1 MNYPSL
7 DLREALAPKRTALLV
22 IDVQNDFGHRDG
34 VMGQAGVDLSRVDAA
49 VDRIDEL
56 ARAAR
61 TAGATVVFIGLQ
73 TTLAKDSPGAVRRR
87 ARMGRSSEESKRVC
101 REGTWG
107 AQWYRIAP
115 QPGDL
120 LLDKCRY
127 SSFQDTELDAMLKAR
142 GVDTIIATGLTT
154 ECCVETTVRD
164 AYHIEYN
171 AFVAADACASYGTDL
186 QEVAIKTMRLHF
198 AIDLCAGD
206 IIQTWEEPNSA
217 SGR

>member
-1 MNYPSL
+1 MNYPTL
-7 DLREALAPKRTALLV
+7 DLREALSPRRTALLI

-49 VDRIDEL
+49 VDRMDDL
-56 ARAAR
+56 ARGAR
-61 TAGATVVFIGLQ
+61 EAGATVVFIGLQ
-73 TTLAKDSPGAVRRR
+73 TTLAKDSPGAIRRR
-87 ARMGRSSEESKRVC
+87 ARMGKSSEESKRVC

-107 AQWYRIAP
+107 AEWYRIAP
-115 QPGDL
+115 EPGDIVMA
-120 LLDKCRY
+120 KWRY
-127 SSFQDTELDAMLKAR
+127 SSFQDTQLDAMLKAR

-186 QEVAIKTMRLHF
+186 QDVSIKTMRLHF
-198 AIDLCAGD
+198 AIDLETRA
-206 IIQTWEEPNSA
+206 ILEAWRKA
-217 SGR
+217 

>member
-1 MNYPSL
+1 MKYSSL
-7 DLREALAPKRTALLV
+7 DLHEALAPKRTALLV

-34 VMGQAGVDLSRVDAA
+34 VMGQTGVDLSRVDAA
-49 VDRIDEL
+49 VDRVNEL
-56 ARAAR
+56 AAAAR
-61 TAGATVVFIGLQ
+61 KAGATVVFIGLQ

-87 ARMGRSSEESKRVC
+87 ARMGKSSDEGKRVC

-107 AQWYRIAP
+107 AEWYRTSP
-115 QPGDL
+115 EPGDL
-120 LLDKCRY
+120 LLSKCRY

-186 QEVAIKTMRLHF
+186 QEVSLKTMRLHF
-198 AIDLCAGD
+198 AIDLETRD
-206 IIQTWEEPNSA
+206 ILNAWSSP
-217 SGR
+217 G